1 MKRQMRRKLERGGP
15 RPLHKSFSD
24 YVITNRAMRRDI
36 RLINR
41 MLKERQ
47 DAGDG
52 AGYNRIVAEMEL
64 AATHRSSAR

>member
-1 MKRQMRRKLERGGP
+1 MRRKLERGGP

-24 YVITNRAMRRDI
+24 YVVTNRAMRRDI

-64 AATHRSSAR
+64 AATHRSSVR

>member
-24 YVITNRAMRRDI
+24 YVVTTRAMRRDI

-41 MLKERQ
+41 MLKDRH

-64 AATHRSSAR
+64 AATHRSSVR